1 MAVECWQETSS
12 RKHGTFMFFRFRAI

>member
-12 RKHGTFMFFRFRAI
+12 RKHGTFMVFRFRAI

>member
-12 RKHGTFMFFRFRAI
+12 RKHGTFMFFGFKAI